1 MLTFFRKIRKSLI
14 DGSSARKYVLYA
26 IGEIALVV
34 IGILIAL
41 QINNWNE
48 WRKDRIK
55 AKEYSAALI
64 ESVVK
69 DSLYIYQN
77 VQRAPH
83 ENKRYASYVEFLKR
97 GNITAEQ
104 LQDSIEGIQI
114 VTPLFSPNTT
124 VLEDLKSTG
133 NLNLFNSAQRNAIN
147 DYYDLMLTYK
157 EFQDDQTAA
166 IDNESQEL
174 RKYEP
179 AGVDIYKA
187 LNIEANPD
195 YINKVLLH
203 NHNRVVLQQTRIR
216 IGEVL
221 GRQILQQGRD
231 LIDMLNEHYHL

>member
-1 MLTFFRKIRKSLI
+1 MLTFFRLIRKSLI
-14 DGSSARKYVLYA
+14 DSSSARKYLLYA

-48 WRKDRIK
+48 WRKDSKK

-77 VQRAPH
+77 VQSASQEH
-83 ENKRYASYVEFLKR
+83 ERYVSYVEFLKR
-97 GNITAEQ
+97 GNITAKQ
-104 LQDSIEGIQI
+104 LQDSIEAIQI
-114 VTPLFSPNTT
+114 YTPLFIPNTT
-124 VLEDLKSTG
+124 TLEDLKSTG

-147 DYYDLMLTYK
+147 DYYDLMMSYK

-166 IDNESQEL
+166 IDYESQEL

-179 AGVDIYKA
+179 AGVDIYEA
-187 LNIEANPD
+187 LNIEANPV

-203 NHNRVVLQQTRIR
+203 SHNRIVLQQTRIR
-216 IGEVL
+216 IGEVI
-221 GRQILQQGRD
+221 GRQILREGRY
-231 LIDMLNEHYHL
+231 LIDMLSEDYQ